1 MFNHLKTTPN
11 QQQFLEDTK
20 MTQNKISITSDKTT
34 DERNSGSFNEELSYQ
49 SFKVHGLIGKGSFGE
64 VYLVE
69 KKSTS
74 MLYAMKVLYKSKV
87 MKHNLT
93 KYAITERNVL
103 SLTNHTFIVKMIYA
117 FQTPDKLFLI
127 LDYCPGGDLGELLQ
141 KEKKYLYFYI
151 KQTA

>member
-1 MFNHLKTTPN
+1 MFNHLKTAPN
-11 QQQFLEDTK
+11 QQQFLENVGNEGNEK
-20 MTQNKISITSDKTT
+20 LSLQNKSSINSDKTT
-34 DERNSGSFNEELSYQ
+34 DGSGSFNEELSYQ

-69 KKSTS
+69 KKSNT
-74 MLYAMKVLYKSKV
+74 MLYAILYKSKV

-117 FQTPDKLFLI
+117 F
-127 LDYCPGGDLGELLQ
+127 
-141 KEKKYLYFYI
+141 
-151 KQTA
+151 